1 MVVVEVGITLLLV
14 ALAFYAWW
22 AIRPLRTRPDNRSR
36 NEGGNNFAQ
45 DSDSGSDGGGVGGG
59 D

>member
-1 MVVVEVGITLLLV
+1 MIVVEVGITLLLV

-22 AIRPLRTRPDNRSR
+22 AIRPSKTRTDNRSR
-36 NEGGNNFAQ
+36 NEGGNAFAP
-45 DSDSGSDGGGVGGG
+45 DGDGGGDGGG